1 MALCVLHT
9 INHLRETILYNRTM
23 KAEDR
28 TNLVLL
34 FALVKT
40 TALPSEGTNLAEFL
54 LFQCTFSKKLR
65 NLINKPISISN

>member
-1 MALCVLHT
+1 
-9 INHLRETILYNRTM
+9 M

-54 LFQCTFSKKLR
+54 LFQMNVLFQK
-65 NLINKPISISN
+65 N